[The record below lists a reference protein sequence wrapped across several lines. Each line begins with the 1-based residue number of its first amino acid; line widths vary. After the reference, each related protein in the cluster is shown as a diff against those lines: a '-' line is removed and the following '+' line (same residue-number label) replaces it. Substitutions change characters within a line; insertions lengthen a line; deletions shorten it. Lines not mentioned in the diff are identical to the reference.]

1 VTVLVLDV
9 DGVVVR
15 GHPEGG
21 RWDRNLTRDLGIA
34 AETLQARFFRP
45 YWRAIAVG
53 EADMRQVLDGMW
65 HELACTASPSTFV
78 DYWFASDSQLDAD
91 VLAEVDQWRARG
103 NQAFLATVQEH
114 HRAKY
119 LWETLGLQRHFD
131 AMHYSAELGAAKP
144 DVLFYEGIQAKL
156 PVRMP
161 GEVLFLDDSLRN
173 VEAASAFGWRARHF
187 TCAADLR
194 DALADA

>member
-1 VTVLVLDV
+1 
-9 DGVVVR
+9 
-15 GHPEGG
+15 
-21 RWDRNLTRDLGIA
+21 RNLTRDLGIA

-131 AMHYSAELGAAKP
+131 A
-144 DVLFYEGIQAKL
+144 
-156 PVRMP
+156 
-161 GEVLFLDDSLRN
+161 
-173 VEAASAFGWRARHF
+173 
-187 TCAADLR
+187 
-194 DALADA
+194 